1 MSTKSQTSNRRR
13 AATNASELDVS
24 AMKPLVVAVAMAL
37 SFPAHAQ
44 QAAGAGASSGK
55 LEEVLVTAQRRETD
69 LQVTPIAVSA
79 IGDIMIQ
86 QSSAK
91 TIADISTYVPNFSA
105 SKVPGFNA
113 ASFAMR
119 GVGNTDII
127 VYTETPIG
135 VIVDDFVLPSAQTQV
150 LDAFDVAQVEVMRG
164 PQGTLF
170 GKNTTGGAIVV
181 RTKPPSLTD
190 AGFEA
195 QVGAGDFNSLTAQA
209 ALNVP
214 LINDRLGLRVVLSE
228 EKEDGWVR
236 NKATSTINSPS
247 QPQYNGTYHG
257 DGKSIGGT
265 DVLTGRAKLLWQV
278 TDSLKT
284 QLTYEMVRDRSESV
298 GAVNGT
304 PTDPLPGQAY
314 PYFVMAALGLPGN
327 FSGNPLNQGGMT
339 KRPGYLIDM
348 QKGHQVDVDGLYLNT
363 DWQLAPGTLTWV
375 QGIRKSESSLPS
387 NYTGVVGPLSVFD
400 ANRSDERETWQEE
413 LRFASSGTG
422 AFNYVVGGFFQHDDT
437 KFCVAQILG
446 IYDLFGVPT
455 PAGAEPGGYNN
466 NPQVMCNQQIQK
478 SMAVFGEGNY
488 KFTDDLTL
496 TLGGRYTTDEKEWT
510 GRQQLFVQQL
520 PSPTGV
526 FNPAYTWHSLG
537 HLMNAAN
544 FSKYPFGV
552 VHDSKKWSEPTFRA
566 SLSYQITP
574 DLFGYGTYSHGFR
587 AGGYNDQVG
596 TSGNPITDDEKTPT
610 NPEKADSFEVGI
622 KSEMLD
628 GRLRINEALF
638 YVQYE
643 DAIRQVVTPVTNSN
657 GQAGEETLFRNA
669 AGMTVYG
676 IESEMTMQVTDGLL
690 VRLPLSYQKCSY
702 DKFTSGIKGEPDYR
716 DLSDLPVNRCPEW
729 TATLGANYTLP
740 IGASAGKVVFDAS
753 ANYVSENL
761 VFYSIVNPYVK
772 FTQSFSDAR
781 TLVNAS
787 VTYKADNDRWFVRVL
802 GRNLGNKTYLQTG
815 QTVDPLWIFN
825 FYGEPRYIG
834 GEVGIK
840 FGKQ

>member
-1 MSTKSQTSNRRR
+1 M
-13 AATNASELDVS
+13 
-24 AMKPLVVAVAMAL
+24 
-37 SFPAHAQ
+37 
-44 QAAGAGASSGK
+44 
-55 LEEVLVTAQRRETD
+55 TAQRRETD

-79 IGDIMIQ
+79 VGEIMIQ
-86 QSSAK
+86 QSAAR
-91 TIADISTYVPNFSA
+91 TIADISTFVPNFSA

-135 VIVDDFVLPSAQTQV
+135 VIVDDFVLPSAQTQI
-150 LDAFDVAQVEVMRG
+150 LDAFDIQQLEVLRG

-181 RTKPPSLTD
+181 HTKPPSLTD
-190 AGFEA
+190 TSFEA
-195 QVGAGDFNSLTAQA
+195 QIGAGDFNALTARA

-214 LINDRLGLRVVLSE
+214 LINDRLGLRVVISE
-228 EKEDGWVR
+228 DKQDGWVK
-236 NKATSTINSPS
+236 NKATSTISSPS
-247 QPQYNGTYHG
+247 QPQYNGTYTG

-265 DVLTGRAKLLWQV
+265 EVLTGRAKLLWQI

-284 QLTYEMVRDRSESV
+284 QFTYEMVRDRSQSV

-304 PTDPLPGQAY
+304 PTDSLPGQAY
-314 PYFVMAALGLPGN
+314 PYFVMAALGLPGD
-327 FSGNPLNQGGMT
+327 FTGNPLNQGGMT

-363 DWQLAPGTLTWV
+363 DWQVGPGTLTWV
-375 QGIRKSESSLPS
+375 QGIRQSDSSLPS

-400 ANRSDERETWQEE
+400 ANRSDERETWQQE
-413 LRFASSGTG
+413 LRFASSGEG

-446 IYDLFGVPT
+446 IYDLFGAPT
-455 PAGAEPGGYNN
+455 PPGAEAGGYNN
-466 NPQVMCNQQIQK
+466 NPQVLCNQQVEK

-488 KFTDDLTL
+488 KFTNDLTL
-496 TLGGRYTTDEKEWT
+496 TLGARYTKDEKEWT
-510 GRQQLFVQQL
+510 GRQQVFVQQL
-520 PSPTGV
+520 PSPTGA
-526 FNPAYTWHSLG
+526 FDPAFTWPSLG
-537 HLMNAAN
+537 QLMNGAN

-552 VHDSKKWSEPTFRA
+552 VHDDQTWTEPTYRA
-566 SLSYQITP
+566 SLSYQINP

-610 NPEKADSFEVGI
+610 NPEIADSFEVGL
-622 KSEMLD
+622 KSEFLD
-628 GRLRINEALF
+628 SRLRVNEALF
-638 YVQYE
+638 YVKYK
-643 DAIRQVVTPVTNSN
+643 DAIRQVVVPVTNSN
-657 GQAGEETLFRNA
+657 GLPGEETLFRNA
-669 AGMTVYG
+669 ASMTVYG
-676 IESEMTMQVTDGLL
+676 IESEMTMQVTDGFL
-690 VRLPLSYQKCSY
+690 VRLPLSYQNCSY
-702 DKFTSGIKGEPDYR
+702 DKFTSGIKGTPDYR
-716 DLSDLPVNRCPEW
+716 DLSNLDVNRCPEW
-729 TATLGANYTLP
+729 TATLGGTYTLP
-740 IGASAGKVVFDAS
+740 ISATSGSVVFDAS

-761 VFYSIVNPYVK
+761 VFYSIDHPYEK
-772 FTQSFSDAR
+772 FTQSYSEAR

-825 FYGEPRYIG
+825 FYGEPRYLG

-840 FGKQ
+840 FGK